1 MKKLF
6 TLALVSLM
14 SLAAMA
20 EDYTCGLAV
29 VINGQ
34 PSPYDQIT
42 ISCTKNANDK
52 YDILL
57 PDFYFGG
64 EDGIP
69 VGNIEINDIDATV
82 DEEITVLSAKN
93 KDVKV
98 GFMGTMPADIKA
110 TLEDDDIELHLHLIA
125 GDIDVRVVLTS
136 ISTQIYGCDFED
148 WHTATASNGTTTSD
162 EPNGW
167 HSFMS
172 CTGALASVVDKTP
185 HIFISDDVPAET
197 GSTKSVKIVS
207 SSVLGSISANGTITT
222 GRMKA
227 GAMTAADP
235 NNCAFL
241 DITKTDKDGNGDLF
255 ANNMKGTPVSISMW
269 YKFKNGKGNTNPA
282 SLRAV
287 ITDGTYYQDPIPAD
301 TEYKNV
307 VAVAEDNT
315 NLTATDGEWKYVT
328 IPFDYLSY
336 IFDEAE
342 AKAIL
347 VTISTCAE
355 PGGGS
360 IDTEDVDELY
370 IDEVTLNYPVE
381 PIGMTIFDTK
391 VEGFSAD
398 TYEYDL
404 TVNKVPMTDD
414 IDFDFNEFVING
426 IISYYDEKANKLYVN
441 LYNEELTECRT
452 YTFNVTIDTAVK
464 GITATGNRSV
474 LGRYTANG
482 QKVGSNAKGLV
493 ITRYSDGTAV
503 KRMK

>member
-6 TLALVSLM
+6 TLVLACVM

-20 EDYTCGLAV
+20 EEYTCGLAV
-29 VINGQ
+29 VLNGQ

-42 ISCTKNANDK
+42 ISCTKNANGK

-57 PDFYFGG
+57 PNFYFGG

-69 VGNIEINDIDATV
+69 VGDIEINDIDATG
-82 DEEITVLSAKN
+82 DDEITEISAKN

-98 GFMGTMPADIKA
+98 GLFGTMPADIEA
-110 TLEDDDIELHLHLIA
+110 TLKDNDLQLQLHLVA
-125 GDIDVRVVLTS
+125 ADVDVKVALTS

-172 CTGALASVVDKTP
+172 CTGAFASIVDKTP

-197 GSTKSVKIVS
+197 ESTKSVKIVS
-207 SSVLGSISANGTITT
+207 SSVFGSISANGTITT

-227 GAMTAADP
+227 GAMSAADP

-241 DITKTDKDGNGDLF
+241 DITKTDEDGNGDLF
-255 ANNMKGTPVSISMW
+255 ANNMKGTPASISMW
-269 YKFKNGKGNTNPA
+269 YKFKNGKGNTKPA

-287 ITDGTYYQDPIPAD
+287 ITDGTYYQDPAD
-301 TEYKNV
+301 AEYKNV

-336 IFDEAE
+336 VENEAE

-360 IDTEDVDELY
+360 IDATDVDELY
-370 IDEVTLNYPVE
+370 VDEVTLNYPVE
-381 PIGMTIFDTK
+381 PIGLTIFNTDIK
-391 VEGFSAD
+391 DFSAD
-398 TYEYDL
+398 KYEYDL
-404 TVNKVPMTDD
+404 TVNKLPMADD
-414 IDFDFNEFVING
+414 IDFSFDDFCTNVILT
-426 IISYYDEKANKLYVN
+426 YYDDKAKKLFVN
-441 LYNEELTECRT
+441 LYNEELTESRT

-464 GITATGNRSV
+464 GITSDAANRTIT
-474 LGRYTANG
+474 GRYNANG
-482 QKVGSNAKGLV
+482 QKVGNNAKGLV
-493 ITRYSDGTAV
+493 ITRFADGTAV
-503 KRMK
+503 KSMK

>member
-1 MKKLF
+1 MKKIF

-14 SLAAMA
+14 SLASMA

-29 VINGQ
+29 VLNGQ
-34 PSPYDQIT
+34 PAPYDQIT
-42 ISCTKNANDK
+42 ISCTKNANGK
-52 YDILL
+52 YDITLK
-57 PDFYFGG
+57 DFTFA
-64 EDGIP
+64 GIP
-69 VGNIEINDIDATV
+69 VGNINIVDIDAT
-82 DEEITVLSAKN
+82 EEDGVISLS
-93 KDVKV
+93 
-98 GFMGTMPADIKA
+98 TQQDIKLGGAMVDQDPLPA
-110 TLEDDDIELHLHLIA
+110 TLEGSINDDDLTLHLRLVA
-125 GDIDVRVVLTS
+125 DGVDVNVALTS
-136 ISTQIYGCDFED
+136 TSTQIYGSDFED

-172 CTGALASVVDKTP
+172 CTGAFASVVDKTP

-227 GAMTAADP
+227 GAMSAADP

-241 DITKTDKDGNGDLF
+241 DITNTDVDGNGDLF
-255 ANNMKGTPVSISMW
+255 ANNMKGTPASISMW
-269 YKFKNGKGNTNPA
+269 YKFKNGKGNTKPA

-287 ITDGTYYQDPIPAD
+287 ITDGTYYQDPIPAG

-336 IFDEAE
+336 DKNEAE

-355 PGGGS
+355 PGGGTT
-360 IDTEDVDELY
+360 DATDVDELY

-381 PIGMTIFDTK
+381 PVGMTIFDTEVK
-391 VEGFSAD
+391 GFSAD

-404 TVNKVPMTDD
+404 TVNQVPMADD
-414 IDFDFNEFVING
+414 IDFDFDGFCING
-426 IISYYDEKANKLYVN
+426 IMTYYDEQAKKLYVN

-464 GITATGNRSV
+464 GITATGNRTV
-474 LGRYTANG
+474 LGRYNANG

-493 ITRYSDGTAV
+493 ITKYSDGTAV
-503 KRMK
+503 KSMK

>member
-1 MKKLF
+1 MKKIF

-14 SLAAMA
+14 SLASMA

-29 VINGQ
+29 VLNGQ
-34 PSPYDQIT
+34 PAPYDPIT
-42 ISCTKNANDK
+42 ISCSENANGK
-52 YDILL
+52 YDIKLK
-57 PDFYFGG
+57 DFTFA
-64 EDGIP
+64 GIQ
-69 VGNIEINDIDATV
+69 VGDIHIVDIDAT
-82 DEEITVLSAKN
+82 EENGVINLS
-93 KDVKV
+93 
-98 GFMGTMPADIKA
+98 TQQDIKLGGAMAEQEPLPA
-110 TLEDDDIELHLHLIA
+110 TLEGIINDDDLTLHLRLVA
-125 GDIDVRVVLTS
+125 DGVDVNVAVTS
-136 ISTQIYGCDFED
+136 ASTQIYGSDFED

-172 CTGALASVVDKTP
+172 CTGAFASVVDKTP

-207 SSVLGSISANGTITT
+207 SSVLGISANGTITT
-222 GRMKA
+222 GRMQA
-227 GAMTAADP
+227 GSYTANDP
-235 NNCAFL
+235 RNCAFL

-255 ANNMKGTPVSISMW
+255 ANNMKGTPASISMW

-287 ITDGTYYQDPIPAD
+287 ITDGTYYQDPIPAG

-336 IFDEAE
+336 AGNEAE

-355 PGGGS
+355 PGGGTT
-360 IDTEDVDELY
+360 DATDVDELY
-370 IDEVTLNYPVE
+370 IDEVTLNYPIE
-381 PIGMTIFDTK
+381 PVGMTIFDTDIK
-391 VEGFSAD
+391 AFSAD

-404 TVNKVPMTDD
+404 TVNQVPTAED
-414 IDFDFNEFVING
+414 IDFEFDGFCIDG
-426 IISYYDEKANKLYVN
+426 IMTYYDEQAKKLYVN

-474 LGRYTANG
+474 LGRYNANG

-493 ITRYSDGTAV
+493 ITKYSDGTAV
-503 KRMK
+503 KSVK

>member
-1 MKKLF
+1 MKKFF

-82 DEEITVLSAKN
+82 DDEITVLSAKN

-98 GFMGTMPADIKA
+98 GFMGTMPADIEA
-110 TLEDDDIELHLHLIA
+110 TLEDDDIELQLHLIA

-172 CTGALASVVDKTP
+172 CTGSFASFVDKTP

-241 DITKTDKDGNGDLF
+241 DITNTDVDGNGDLF
-255 ANNMKGTPVSISMW
+255 ANNMKGTPTSISMW
-269 YKFKNGKGNTNPA
+269 YKFKNGKGNTKPA
-282 SLRAV
+282 
-287 ITDGTYYQDPIPAD
+287 
-301 TEYKNV
+301 
-307 VAVAEDNT
+307 
-315 NLTATDGEWKYVT
+315 
-328 IPFDYLSY
+328 
-336 IFDEAE
+336 
-342 AKAIL
+342 
-347 VTISTCAE
+347 
-355 PGGGS
+355 
-360 IDTEDVDELY
+360 
-370 IDEVTLNYPVE
+370 
-381 PIGMTIFDTK
+381 
-391 VEGFSAD
+391 
-398 TYEYDL
+398 
-404 TVNKVPMTDD
+404 
-414 IDFDFNEFVING
+414 
-426 IISYYDEKANKLYVN
+426 
-441 LYNEELTECRT
+441 
-452 YTFNVTIDTAVK
+452 
-464 GITATGNRSV
+464 
-474 LGRYTANG
+474 
-482 QKVGSNAKGLV
+482 
-493 ITRYSDGTAV
+493 
-503 KRMK
+503 

>member
-1 MKKLF
+1 MKKIF

-14 SLAAMA
+14 SLASMA

-42 ISCTKNANDK
+42 ISCSENANGK

-57 PDFYFGG
+57 PNFYFGG

-82 DEEITVLSAKN
+82 DDEITVLSAKN

-98 GFMGTMPADIKA
+98 GLLGTMPADIEA
-110 TLEDDDIELHLHLIA
+110 TLKDDDLTLHLRLVA
-125 GDIDVRVVLTS
+125 DGVDVNVALTS
-136 ISTQIYGCDFED
+136 ASTQIYGSDFED

-172 CTGALASVVDKTP
+172 CTGAFASFVDKTP
-185 HIFISDDVPAET
+185 QIFISDDVPAET

-227 GAMTAADP
+227 GAMSADDP

-241 DITKTDKDGNGDLF
+241 DITNTDVDGNGDLF
-255 ANNMKGTPVSISMW
+255 ANNMKGTPASISMW
-269 YKFKNGKGNTNPA
+269 YKFKNGKGNTKPA

-287 ITDGTYYQDPIPAD
+287 ITDGTYYQDPIPAG

-336 IFDEAE
+336 VKNEAE

-355 PGGGS
+355 PGGGTT
-360 IDTEDVDELY
+360 DATDVDELY

-381 PIGMTIFDTK
+381 PVGMTIFDTEVK
-391 VEGFSAD
+391 GFSAD

-404 TVNKVPMTDD
+404 TVNQVPMADD
-414 IDFDFNEFVING
+414 IDFDFDGFCIDG
-426 IISYYDEKANKLYVN
+426 IMTYYDEQAKKLYVN

-464 GITATGNRSV
+464 GITATGNRTV
-474 LGRYTANG
+474 LGRYNAKG

-493 ITRYSDGTAV
+493 ITKYSDGTAV
-503 KRMK
+503 KSVK